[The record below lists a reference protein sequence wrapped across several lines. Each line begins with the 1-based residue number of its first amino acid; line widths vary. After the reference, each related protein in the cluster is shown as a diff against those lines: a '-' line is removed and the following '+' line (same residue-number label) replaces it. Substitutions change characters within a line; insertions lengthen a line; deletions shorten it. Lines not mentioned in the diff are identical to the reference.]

1 MNEEI
6 EALEKYIDMI
16 IEFAVKYGFQVVA
29 AFIILIIGLIV
40 ARWLSNVILRIC
52 EKRNLD
58 ITLSRFLG
66 SVVKAVVLAFVFII
80 ALGKFGITMA
90 PFIAAIGAV
99 AFGSTFALQGAL
111 SNYVAGL
118 TIIVTRPFVVG
129 NTLSVKGVNGVVEQV
144 GLGATHLSTEDGE
157 DITIP
162 NKHIIGEILINSFEN
177 KVVETTLGISY
188 DDDSQKAAEII
199 QETLGQIPEIVAEPA
214 PQIGIQ
220 EFADSSVSIGMRY
233 WVPTKQYF
241 QILFKAN
248 LAVYEA
254 LNEKGITIPF
264 PQRDVHMISEKR
276 NDAVPEVT

>member
-6 EALEKYIDMI
+6 EAMQKYIDMT

-29 AFIILIIGLIV
+29 AIIILIIGLIV
-40 ARWLSNVILRIC
+40 ARWLSNMILRIC

-66 SVVKAVVLAFVFII
+66 SVVKVVVLAFVFII

-118 TIIVTRPFVVG
+118 TIVVTRPFVVG
-129 NTLSVKGVNGVVEQV
+129 NTISVKGVNGVVEQV

-199 QETLGQIPEIVAEPA
+199 QETLSQIPEIVAEPA

-220 EFADSSVSIGMRY
+220 EFADSSVNIGMRY

-241 QILFKAN
+241 QTLYKAN

-254 LNEKGITIPF
+254 LNEKGISIPF
-264 PQRDVHMISEKR
+264 PQRDVHMISEIKK
-276 NDAVPEVT
+276 